1 MQIDAETIKQISSE
15 VIVAI
20 QKERLENSLSIRKQ
34 LRIENTILIKTNA
47 SLALQNIILKMV
59 TTILVIQQ
67 ILELCK

>member
-1 MQIDAETIKQISSE
+1 MQIDAETIKQISTE